1 MFHVKH
7 HLSLFLVKND
17 EAKTGCMLYILTIM
31 FFAKLL
37 YKNRISFF
45 VLNPYIFAFD
55 SFILNAYAL
64 LKIT

>member
-17 EAKTGCMLYILTIM
+17 EAKTAVCFISTIM
-31 FFAKLL
+31 FFSQ
-37 YKNRISFF
+37 SFYMKIELVF
-45 VLNPYIFAFD
+45 SYSIRIFAFD